1 MRRTRGL
8 RLLLLASVL
17 AGAIAAP
24 GLAAEALLSKGNAK
38 ARIEKDLGV
47 EVLRLREVDVEG
59 RPAFAAT
66 IMNPGGNYN
75 AAFQVNTVVLDRKT
89 GTLIHRF
96 GQNGQELES
105 GTIHSTREDSGPV
118 IRRQTFED
126 PRR

>member
-8 RLLLLASVL
+8 RLLLLASAL
-17 AGAIAAP
+17 AGMIAGP
-24 GLAAEALLSKGNAK
+24 GMAAEALMSKKDAK

-47 EVLRLREVDVEG
+47 QVLRLREADVEG

-75 AAFQVNTVVLDRKT
+75 AAFQVNTVVLDRRT

-96 GQNGQELES
+96 GQNGQDPES
-105 GTIHSTREDSGPV
+105 GTVHSTREDSGPV
-118 IRRQTFED
+118 IRRRTFED

>member
-1 MRRTRGL
+1 MRRMRGL

-24 GLAAEALLSKGNAK
+24 GLAAEALLSQGDAK

-47 EVLRLREVDVEG
+47 QVLRLREVDVEG

-89 GTLIHRF
+89 GTLERK
-96 GQNGQELES
+96 
-105 GTIHSTREDSGPV
+105 STRLNS
-118 IRRQTFED
+118 RT
-126 PRR
+126 

>member
-1 MRRTRGL
+1 MICFFKQKTAYDMRI
-8 RLLLLASVL
+8 SDWSSDVC
-17 AGAIAAP
+17 
-24 GLAAEALLSKGNAK
+24 SS
-38 ARIEKDLGV
+38 DL
-47 EVLRLREVDVEG
+47 VDVEG